1 MFMEPIFQLMVG
13 VGVAAFSVVMKGV
26 MVFLCPPFRA
36 VLMADSLFLV
46 QDGAII
52 SYQYGAIHR

>member
-52 SYQYGAIHR
+52 SY